1 VDCYFHNAVP
11 SVAVCHDCQNSICA
25 TCRDEVGLCPGCR
38 LERRINK
45 AAGPR
50 EGLPGGIGRSSPHTP
65 PPGARPEPPP
75 QYAPAPPRYAAVCAP
90 SETSLANVSV
100 ETRTLL
106 ALGYPFW
113 PLAAL
118 ALLDPK
124 RSPAVRHQALQ
135 ALGLNFGLFGLWVG
149 LGAIA
154 QIPILGFSAW
164 PMLAL
169 LMPIWLVATIIYAVK
184 AFSGDDVRIP
194 LVTDWLEE
202 REAKN
207 AARAVRA

>member
-1 VDCYFHNAVP
+1 M
-11 SVAVCHDCQNSICA
+11 
-25 TCRDEVGLCPGCR
+25 
-38 LERRINK
+38 K
-45 AAGPR
+45 AAAAPRPELHGAVGPSR
-50 EGLPGGIGRSSPHTP
+50 PGPEPRRQAAP
-65 PPGARPEPPP
+65 PP
-75 QYAPAPPRYAAVCAP
+75 PAPPSYAAVAQTGG
-90 SETSLANVSV
+90 SQLATVSL
-100 ETRTLL
+100 ETRALL

-118 ALLDPK
+118 ALLDSK

-164 PMLAL
+164 PLLGL
-169 LMPIWLVATIIYAVK
+169 LMPLWLVATVVYAVK
-184 AFSGDDVRIP
+184 VFQGDDVRVP

-202 REAKN
+202 REG
-207 AARAVRA
+207 RAVRA